1 MKSTITTIESPI
13 GPLFLRA
20 RGGQLVTLSFHAFPP
35 GDPAETDSAN
45 REILDRTKL
54 QLEEY
59 FAQRRTRFDLA
70 LDLHGSEFYRRIWQA
85 LLEIPYG
92 RTASYGELAE
102 RAGVPGQARAVGAAN
117 GANPIA
123 IIVPCHRVIGADGS
137 LVGYG
142 GGLWRKQKLLDLES
156 KNLSLA
162 L

>member
-1 MKSTITTIESPI
+1 MPLTTFDSPI

-20 RGGQLVTLSFHAFPP
+20 RSGQLVTLSFHAFP
-35 GDPAETDSAN
+35 AEAPVETNPAN

-59 FAQRRTRFDLA
+59 FAQQRTRFELA
-70 LDLHGSEFYRRIWQA
+70 LDLHGSELYRRVWQG
-85 LLEIPYG
+85 LIEIPYG
-92 RTASYGELAE
+92 RTTSYGELAE
-102 RAGVPGQARAVGAAN
+102 RVGVPGQARAVGAAN

-156 KNLSLA
+156 KRLSLA

>member
-1 MKSTITTIESPI
+1 MKSAITTVQSPL

-20 RGGQLVTLSFHAFPP
+20 RGGQLVTLSFHSFPA
-35 GDPAETDSAN
+35 GDSVEIDPIN

-59 FAQRRTRFDLA
+59 FAQRRTRFDLV
-70 LDLHGSEFYRRIWQA
+70 LDLRGSEFYRRVWQA

-92 RTASYGELAE
+92 RTTSYGELAE
-102 RAGVPGQARAVGAAN
+102 RAGVRGQARAVGAAN

-156 KNLSLA
+156 KRLSLA